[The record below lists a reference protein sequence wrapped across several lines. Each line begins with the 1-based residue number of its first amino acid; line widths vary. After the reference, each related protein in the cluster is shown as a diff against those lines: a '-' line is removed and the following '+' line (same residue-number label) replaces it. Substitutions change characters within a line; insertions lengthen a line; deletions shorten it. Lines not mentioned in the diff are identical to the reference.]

1 MHREEN
7 RKMIYYVNCHSA
19 KESVGTKEAPF
30 HTIQE
35 AANVAKAG
43 DEIMVM
49 PGIYREAV
57 NPIHAGTEKQRIV
70 YRSAEPLGAHIT
82 GAECVKEWK
91 REEGT
96 VWSCLVD
103 NQIFG
108 TFNPYVNEVGGD
120 WYDSSEG
127 TVPMHLGDVY
137 LNEKSMYEVSGRDEV
152 IRPPKNERSWD
163 PEFTKYVWYAEQDT
177 QADKTRFYANFQGL
191 DPNEENVEICVRQS
205 CFAPKEEGISYITL
219 SGFKVSKAAT
229 QWAPPTA
236 YQEGMI
242 APHWSKGWIIEDC
255 EVYESK
261 CVGIS
266 IGKYLQEDNENKW
279 TKAKYKDG
287 AQTERECIFEAIY
300 HKWSKEYVGSH
311 IIRRCHIHDCGAAG
325 IAGQM
330 GGVFSI
336 IEDNVVH
343 HINNKQNLRGA
354 EVAGIKLHA
363 ALDVQIRNNHIHHCT
378 RGLWLDWEAQGT
390 RITNCLFHDNV
401 LAYDIREDDEDIWDL
416 GEDIFVEVS
425 HGPVLIDNNFLLSE
439 RAVKIAA
446 QGIAMVHNVIAGS
459 FGAVGRGADNG
470 APDLPSPRYTP
481 YHRPH
486 STELFGS
493 MTILHGDMQFYHNIF
508 LQQKVRP
515 AVRNVGLRVDE
526 DDNQWDDG
534 NLQAGLHPYDA
545 YPTEEEWEK
554 QFEGYCGQGSPAS
567 NRYYVHLPVRAR
579 GNIYY
584 NGARPWSKEQDAI
597 VEEGSKKELKLEH
610 RADGWYLNTQI
621 FDGAASDRKGILV
634 TEDLGV
640 AFEPEERFENPDGSP
655 IVFDT
660 DYFGKRRQEGC
671 QAGPVEYADGEEAGW
686 LKVAD

>member
-1 MHREEN
+1 MV
-7 RKMIYYVNCHSA
+7 YYVDGYSV
-19 KESVGTKEAPF
+19 KESMGTKEAPF

-35 AANVAKAG
+35 AADIAEAG
-43 DEIMVM
+43 DEVLAL

-57 NPIHAGTEKQRIV
+57 NPIHGGTEKERIV
-70 YRSAEPLGAHIT
+70 YRSVEPLAAHIT
-82 GAECVKEWK
+82 GAESVKDWTK
-91 REEGT
+91 EEGS

-103 NQIFG
+103 NKLFG
-108 TFNPYVNEVGGD
+108 AYNPYANVVCGD

-127 TVPMHLGDVY
+127 SIPMHMGDVY
-137 LNEKSMYEVSGRDEV
+137 LNEKSMYEVSGVEEV
-152 IRPPKNERSWD
+152 KNPPKQEKSWD
-163 PEFTKYVWYAEQDT
+163 SEFTKYVWYAVQDT
-177 QADKTRFYANFQGL
+177 KSDQTKFYANFQGL
-191 DPNEENVEICVRQS
+191 DPNRENVEICARRS
-205 CFAPKEEGISYITL
+205 CFAPAEEGIGYITL

-266 IGKYLQEDNENKW
+266 LGKYLQEDNENKW
-279 TKAKYKDG
+279 TKWKYKDG

-300 HKWSKEYVGSH
+300 HKWTKEYVGSH
-311 IIRRCHIHDCGAAG
+311 VIRRCHIHDCGAAG

-330 GGVFSI
+330 GGVFSV
-336 IEDNVVH
+336 IEDNHVH

-363 ALDVQIRNNHIHHCT
+363 ALDVQLKNNHIHHCT

-401 LAYDIREDDEDIWDL
+401 LAYDIKDVEEDIWDL

-425 HGPVLIDNNFLLSE
+425 HGPVLIDHNFLLSE

-459 FGAVGRGADNG
+459 FGAVGRGTDNG

-486 STELFGS
+486 STEIFGS
-493 MTILHGDMQFYHNIF
+493 MTILHGDMQFYNNIF
-508 LQQKVRP
+508 VQQKIRDSVRK
-515 AVRNVGLRVDE
+515 VGIRVDE

-534 NLQAGLHPYDA
+534 NLLTGLQPYDS
-545 YPTEEEWEK
+545 YPTKEEWEK
-554 QFEGYCGQGSPAS
+554 QFEGYCGQCSAPS
-567 NRYYVHLPVRAR
+567 NRYYNPLPVRAA

-584 NGARPWSKEQDAI
+584 NGAKPWSKESDALTGADS
-597 VEEGSKKELKLEH
+597 EKELKLEH
-610 RADGWYLNTQI
+610 RADGWYVNTQI
-621 FDGAASDRKGILV
+621 F
-634 TEDLGV
+634 EDSISTGKPCLSTADLDV
-640 AFEPEERFENPDGSP
+640 AFEPEERFENPDGSQ

-660 DYFGKRRQEGC
+660 DYFGNKRQALC
-671 QAGPVEYADGEEAGW
+671 QAGPLEYLDREEKTEW